1 VPAAVIVLGLL
12 SAVSWGLADF
22 GGGIASRRAPVAA
35 VLITT
40 QLLGAVL
47 SLAIALTL
55 GEDWPS
61 GADVG
66 WSLASSVF
74 GGVGLACLYI
84 GLARGRMGVVAPV
97 TGVLV
102 ATIPAIAGIA
112 LDGVPPA
119 GVMLGI
125 ALAISSVLVVSRVGG
140 GDDGRPSGL
149 AWGLAA
155 GLTLGVVTITLAQMS
170 PGLVFGPLTIMRL
183 GEAALVAVAVVAVPI
198 FARPSR
204 MPGESVWRMPRSL
217 WPAMLGI
224 GAFDMLGT
232 GFYIGATQSGPLA
245 IAGVLSALYPV
256 TTVVLAVAILRERL
270 ARWHVLGIAIA
281 MTAIVLITTGSS
293 G

>member
-1 VPAAVIVLGLL
+1 MPAAVIVLGLL

-22 GGGIASRRAPVAA
+22 GAGVASRRVPVAA

-40 QLLGAVL
+40 QLAGAAM
-47 SLAIALTL
+47 SLAIALAL
-55 GEDWPS
+55 GEGWPS

-66 WSLASSVF
+66 WSLGSSVF

-112 LDGVPPA
+112 LDGLPPT
-119 GVMLGI
+119 GVVVGI

-155 GLTLGVVTITLAQMS
+155 GLTLGVVTITLSQMT
-170 PGLVFGPLTIMRL
+170 PGLVFGPLPIMRL
-183 GEAALVAVAVVAVPI
+183 GEAALVAAALVAATI
-198 FARPSR
+198 LARDR
-204 MPGESVWRMPRSL
+204 GMAGETVWRLPRGL
-217 WPAMLGI
+217 WPMLVGI

-232 GFYIGATQSGPLA
+232 GFYIAATQSGPLA

-256 TTVVLAVAILRERL
+256 TTVVLAVTILRERL
-270 ARWHVLGIAIA
+270 ARWHLLGIAIA
-281 MTAIVLITTGSS
+281 LTAIVLITTGSS

>member
-1 VPAAVIVLGLL
+1 MPAAVIVLGLL
-12 SAVSWGLADF
+12 SALSWGLADF

-40 QLLGAVL
+40 QLAGAAM
-47 SLAIALTL
+47 SLAIALAI
-55 GEDWPS
+55 GEGWPS
-61 GADVG
+61 GADLG

-102 ATIPAIAGIA
+102 ATIPAVVGIA
-112 LDGVPPA
+112 LQGVPSA
-119 GVMLGI
+119 GVVVGI

-155 GLTLGVVTITLAQMS
+155 GVTLGVVKITLSQMA
-170 PGLVFGPLTIMRL
+170 PGLVFGPLTVMRL
-183 GEAALVAVAVVAVPI
+183 GEAALVLVAIVVVPRI
-198 FARPSR
+198 ARPSR
-204 MPGESVWRMPRSL
+204 NDDDASWRLPRSL

-232 GFYIGATQSGPLA
+232 GFYIAATQSGPLA

-256 TTVVLAVAILRERL
+256 TTVVLAVTILRERL
-270 ARWHVLGIAIA
+270 ARWHLLGIAIA
-281 MTAIVLITTGSS
+281 LSAIVLITTGSS

>member
-1 VPAAVIVLGLL
+1 
-12 SAVSWGLADF
+12 
-22 GGGIASRRAPVAA
+22 

-40 QLLGAVL
+40 QLAGAAM
-47 SLAIALTL
+47 SLAIALAL
-55 GEDWPS
+55 GEGWPS

-112 LDGVPPA
+112 LDGLPPT
-119 GVMLGI
+119 GVVVGI

-155 GLTLGVVTITLAQMS
+155 GLTLGVVTITLSQMT

-183 GEAALVAVAVVAVPI
+183 GEAALVAAAILVRRGRTGAA
-198 FARPSR
+198 
-204 MPGESVWRMPRSL
+204 SVWRLPRSL
-217 WPAMLGI
+217 WPALLGI

-232 GFYIGATQSGPLA
+232 GFYIAATQSGPLA

-256 TTVVLAVAILRERL
+256 TTVVLAVTILRERL
-270 ARWHVLGIAIA
+270 ARWHLLGIAIA
-281 MTAIVLITTGSS
+281 LTAIVLITTGSS